1 MADTGQKMSRA
12 QLTAMVVGDMAGA
25 AFVVAS
31 ADISLFH
38 FLIHRGVKQAA
49 FINTIV
55 TFANVIRSWWSSSF
69 WNIARC
75 CRVLALESSLFSD
88 GYTGTPS
95 GAETGREAIS
105 RRTRATCPRIQRN
118 TPVFANHAAGRMISL
133 PLAVTLCALCVT
145 AAGGLLAGCRKGEE
159 APVTE
164 VRPVRVVRIEK
175 QEAGATIALTGR
187 LQAQAEIN
195 QSFRID
201 GRMTSRNVDVG
212 DRVRAGQVLARLDRM
227 NEESSLQSARAQLA
241 AAQAQALEA
250 RTMFTRMRDLL
261 AEHAVSRASFEQ
273 SEAMAKITQSQVDSA
288 QSLVS
293 IAQNRLSYTDL
304 VSDVA
309 GVVTARGA
317 EPGEVVPAGRMI
329 VQIAREGAVDAV
341 FDVPAAIKDVAPASP
356 DIVIALAS
364 NPEVTAV
371 GKVRE
376 VSPRADPVTGTFA
389 VRVQV
394 LDPPAAMRLGST
406 VIGHMKLPRAAAI
419 EIPSSALIQPGGKP
433 AVWVVD
439 TKAGTVSVR
448 EVELQAYGEDRV
460 EVSQGLNTGDVVVT
474 AGVQALRPGQKINWT
489 EAAR

>member
-1 MADTGQKMSRA
+1 MFAIQATGRSVSLA
-12 QLTAMVVGDMAGA
+12 LTVTLGVLA
-25 AFVVAS
+25 AS
-31 ADISLFH
+31 A
-38 FLIHRGVKQAA
+38 
-49 FINTIV
+49 
-55 TFANVIRSWWSSSF
+55 
-69 WNIARC
+69 
-75 CRVLALESSLFSD
+75 
-88 GYTGTPS
+88 
-95 GAETGREAIS
+95 
-105 RRTRATCPRIQRN
+105 
-118 TPVFANHAAGRMISL
+118 
-133 PLAVTLCALCVT
+133 
-145 AAGGLLAGCRKGEE
+145 LLGCRKNEE
-159 APVTE
+159 APVAE
-164 VRPVRVVRIEK
+164 VRPVRVITIEK
-175 QEAGATIALTGR
+175 QDAGSTITLTGR

-201 GRMTSRNVDVG
+201 GRMIARNVDVG
-212 DRVRAGQVLARLDRM
+212 DRVRPGQVLARLDRM

-241 AAQAQALEA
+241 AAQAQAPEA

-341 FDVPAAIKDVAPASP
+341 FDVPAAIKDVAPQNP
-356 DIVIALAS
+356 DIVVALAS
-364 NPEVTAV
+364 NPQVTAI

-389 VRVQV
+389 IRVRLV
-394 LDPPAAMRLGST
+394 DPPAAMRLGST
-406 VIGHMKLPRAAAI
+406 VTGHMKVERPPAI
-419 EIPSSALIQPGGKP
+419 EIPSSALIQPAGKP

-439 TKAGTVSVR
+439 TKTDTVSVR
-448 EVELQAYGEDRV
+448 EVQLQAYGEERV
-460 EVSQGLNTGDVVVT
+460 QVSQGLAPGDVVVT
-474 AGVQALRPGQKINWT
+474 AGVQALRPGQKIHWT
-489 EAAR
+489 GVAR